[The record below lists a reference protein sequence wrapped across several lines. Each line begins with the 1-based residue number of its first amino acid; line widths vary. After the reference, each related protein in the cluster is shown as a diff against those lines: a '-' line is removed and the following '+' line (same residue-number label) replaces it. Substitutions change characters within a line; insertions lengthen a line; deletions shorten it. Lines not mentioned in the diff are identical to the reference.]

1 MVMNT
6 ETQQMAEQA
15 VNNFWTFADKHYLF
29 TKIFFIVIAI
39 IILSTIA
46 GILITV
52 LKNLKGKDIKI
63 GELEISDPKA
73 KTKKLS
79 KSNTPK
85 ITINDI
91 KECVKYL
98 EEKKEKL
105 TDDITGIKKRFFEQS
120 KDYAKS
126 RITSAKNNII
136 ETYKTAYLKLYLG
149 NKNID
154 KESEAVNSTQEIN
167 IEEKNEEIEEFCSK
181 KCASGLVYFDAKIT
195 QDFKP
200 ILEEVYRIIENNHLI
215 NKGDL
220 EFDEEIRA
228 KADSLTTTL
237 RNKVMSYAKP
247 IDDKL
252 AKMVIDKHINGLQSA
267 IVDSLRNSRILSK
280 KKREVIECEK
290 NKYNENKKEQLNRI
304 FDKIPK
310 ETREEIIQ
318 SSISN
323 DDRTTKE
330 YGKDM

>member
-1 MVMNT
+1 MNV
-6 ETQQMAEQA
+6 ETQQMAEQV

-29 TKIFFIVIAI
+29 TKIFFIVIAL
-39 IILSTIA
+39 IILSTIV
-46 GILITV
+46 GILIPV

-63 GELEISDPKA
+63 GEFEISDPKA
-73 KTKKLS
+73 KTKKLL

-149 NKNID
+149 NKNVD

-167 IEEKNEEIEEFCSK
+167 ITEKNEEIVKFCSQ

>member
-1 MVMNT
+1 MNV
-6 ETQQMAEQA
+6 ETQQMAEQV

-29 TKIFFIVIAI
+29 TKIFFIVIAV

-79 KSNTPK
+79 KNNTPK

-149 NKNID
+149 NKNVD

-167 IEEKNEEIEEFCSK
+167 IKEKNEEIAEFCSQ

>member
-1 MVMNT
+1 MNM
-6 ETQQMAEQA
+6 ETQQMAEQV

-29 TKIFFIVIAI
+29 TKIFFIVIAV

-149 NKNID
+149 NKIVD

-167 IEEKNEEIEEFCSK
+167 ITEKNEEIVKFCSQ

-323 DDRTTKE
+323 DDRTMKE

>member
-1 MVMNT
+1 MNM

-29 TKIFFIVIAI
+29 TKIFFIVIAV

-167 IEEKNEEIEEFCSK
+167 ITEKNEEIAYFCSQ

-228 KADSLTTTL
+228 KSDSLTTTL

>member
-1 MVMNT
+1 MNV

-29 TKIFFIVIAI
+29 TKIFFIVIAV
-39 IILSTIA
+39 IILSTIV

-52 LKNLKGKDIKI
+52 FKNIKGKDIKI
-63 GELEISDPKA
+63 GEFEISDPKA
-73 KTKKLS
+73 KKTLL

-85 ITINDI
+85 KTINDI
-91 KECVKYL
+91 KECVKYK
-98 EEKKEKL
+98 EKTKEKL

-126 RITSAKNNII
+126 RIVSAKNNII

-149 NKNID
+149 NKIVD
-154 KESEAVNSTQEIN
+154 KELEAVNSTQEIN
-167 IEEKNEEIEEFCSK
+167 ATEKNEEISVFCSK

-252 AKMVIDKHINGLQSA
+252 AKMVIDKHINDLQSA

>member
-1 MVMNT
+1 M
-6 ETQQMAEQA
+6 
-15 VNNFWTFADKHYLF
+15 
-29 TKIFFIVIAI
+29 
-39 IILSTIA
+39 
-46 GILITV
+46 
-52 LKNLKGKDIKI
+52 
-63 GELEISDPKA
+63 
-73 KTKKLS
+73 
-79 KSNTPK
+79 
-85 ITINDI
+85 
-91 KECVKYL
+91 
-98 EEKKEKL
+98 
-105 TDDITGIKKRFFEQS
+105 
-120 KDYAKS
+120 
-126 RITSAKNNII
+126 
-136 ETYKTAYLKLYLG
+136 G

-154 KESEAVNSTQEIN
+154 EESEAVNSTQEIN
-167 IEEKNEEIEEFCSK
+167 IKEKNEEIVKFCSQ

>member
-1 MVMNT
+1 MNV
-6 ETQQMAEQA
+6 ETQQMAEQV

-29 TKIFFIVIAI
+29 TKIFFIVIAV

-149 NKNID
+149 NKNVD

-167 IEEKNEEIEEFCSK
+167 ITEKNEEIVKFCSQ

>member
-1 MVMNT
+1 MNI
-6 ETQQMAEQA
+6 EAQQMAEQA

-29 TKIFFIVIAI
+29 TKIFFIVIAV

-63 GELEISDPKA
+63 GEFEISDPKA

-167 IEEKNEEIEEFCSK
+167 IKEKNEEIVKFCSQ

-228 KADSLTTTL
+228 KSDSLTTTL

>member
-1 MVMNT
+1 MNV
-6 ETQQMAEQA
+6 ETQQMAEQV

-29 TKIFFIVIAI
+29 TKIFFIVIAV
-39 IILSTIA
+39 IILSTIV
-46 GILITV
+46 GILIPIF
-52 LKNLKGKDIKI
+52 KNLKGKDIKI
-63 GELEISDPKA
+63 GEFEISDPKV
-73 KTKKLS
+73 KTKKIL

-149 NKNID
+149 NKNVD

-167 IEEKNEEIEEFCSK
+167 ITEKNEEIVKFCSQ

>member
-1 MVMNT
+1 MNV
-6 ETQQMAEQA
+6 ETQQMAEQV

-29 TKIFFIVIAI
+29 TKIFFIVIAV

-126 RITSAKNNII
+126 RIVSAKNNII

-149 NKNID
+149 NKNVD

-167 IEEKNEEIEEFCSK
+167 ISEKNEEIAKSCSQ

>member
-1 MVMNT
+1 MNV
-6 ETQQMAEQA
+6 ETQQMAEQV

-29 TKIFFIVIAI
+29 TKIFFIVIAV

-149 NKNID
+149 NKNVD

-167 IEEKNEEIEEFCSK
+167 ISEKNEEIAEFCSK

>member
-1 MVMNT
+1 MNT
-6 ETQQMAEQA
+6 ETQQMAEQV

-29 TKIFFIVIAI
+29 TKIFFIVIAV
-39 IILSTIA
+39 IILSTIV
-46 GILITV
+46 GILIPV

-63 GELEISDPKA
+63 GEFEISDPKSRI
-73 KTKKLS
+73 KTKR
-79 KSNTPK
+79 NTPK

-149 NKNID
+149 NKNVD
-154 KESEAVNSTQEIN
+154 KESEAVNSTQEVNIDAIN
-167 IEEKNEEIEEFCSK
+167 KDEEIVHFCSQ

-252 AKMVIDKHINGLQSA
+252 AKMVIDKHINDLQSA

-280 KKREVIECEK
+280 KKREVIEGEK

-323 DDRTTKE
+323 DDKATKE

>member
-1 MVMNT
+1 MNI
-6 ETQQMAEQA
+6 ETQQMAEQV

-29 TKIFFIVIAI
+29 TKIFFIVIAV

-63 GELEISDPKA
+63 GEFEISDPKA

-149 NKNID
+149 NKNVD

-167 IEEKNEEIEEFCSK
+167 ITEKNEEIAHFCSQ

-228 KADSLTTTL
+228 KSDSLTTTL

>member
-1 MVMNT
+1 MNI
-6 ETQQMAEQA
+6 ETQQMAEQV

-29 TKIFFIVIAI
+29 TKIFFIVIAV

-46 GILITV
+46 GMLITIF
-52 LKNLKGKDIKI
+52 KNIKGKDIKI
-63 GELEISDPKA
+63 GEFEISDPKLKA
-73 KTKKLS
+73 KKLS
-79 KSNTPK
+79 KNNTPK

-126 RITSAKNNII
+126 RIVSAKNNII

-149 NKNID
+149 NKNVD

-167 IEEKNEEIEEFCSK
+167 ISEKNEEIVKFCSQ

>member
-1 MVMNT
+1 MNI
-6 ETQQMAEQA
+6 EAQQMAEQA

-29 TKIFFIVIAI
+29 TKIFFIVIAV

-85 ITINDI
+85 ITINYI

-149 NKNID
+149 NKNVD

-167 IEEKNEEIEEFCSK
+167 ITEKNEEIAHFCSQ

-228 KADSLTTTL
+228 KSDSLTTTL

>member
-1 MVMNT
+1 MNA
-6 ETQQMAEQA
+6 ETQQMAEQV

-29 TKIFFIVIAI
+29 TKIFFIVIAV
-39 IILSTIA
+39 IILSTII
-46 GILITV
+46 GILIPV
-52 LKNLKGKDIKI
+52 LKNLKGKNIKI
-63 GELEISDPKA
+63 GEFEISDPKA
-73 KTKKLS
+73 KRTLL

-149 NKNID
+149 NKNVD

-167 IEEKNEEIEEFCSK
+167 ITEKNEEIVKFCSQ

-252 AKMVIDKHINGLQSA
+252 AKMVIDKHINDLQSA

>member
-1 MVMNT
+1 MNV
-6 ETQQMAEQA
+6 ETQQMAEQV

-29 TKIFFIVIAI
+29 TKIFFIVIAL
-39 IILSTIA
+39 IILSTIV
-46 GILITV
+46 GILIPV

-63 GELEISDPKA
+63 GEFEISDPKA
-73 KTKKLS
+73 KTKKLL

-149 NKNID
+149 NKNVD

-167 IEEKNEEIEEFCSK
+167 ITEKNEEIVKFCSQ

-252 AKMVIDKHINGLQSA
+252 AKMVIDKHINDLQSA
-267 IVDSLRNSRILSK
+267 IIDSLRNSRILSK

>member
-1 MVMNT
+1 MNI
-6 ETQQMAEQA
+6 ETQQMAEQV

-29 TKIFFIVIAI
+29 TKIFFIVIAV

-63 GELEISDPKA
+63 GEFEISDPKA

-167 IEEKNEEIEEFCSK
+167 ITEKNEEIVEFCSQ

>member
-1 MVMNT
+1 MNV
-6 ETQQMAEQA
+6 ETQQMAEQVA
-15 VNNFWTFADKHYLF
+15 NNFWTFADKHYLF
-29 TKIFFIVIAI
+29 TKIFFIVIAV

-73 KTKKLS
+73 KIKKLS

-149 NKNID
+149 NKIVD

-167 IEEKNEEIEEFCSK
+167 ITEKNEEIVKFCSQ

-280 KKREVIECEK
+280 KKSH
-290 NKYNENKKEQLNRI
+290 
-304 FDKIPK
+304 P
-310 ETREEIIQ
+310 
-318 SSISN
+318 
-323 DDRTTKE
+323 
-330 YGKDM
+330 

>member
-1 MVMNT
+1 MNI
-6 ETQQMAEQA
+6 ETQQMAEQV

-29 TKIFFIVIAI
+29 TKIFFIVIAV

-63 GELEISDPKA
+63 GEFEISDPKA

-167 IEEKNEEIEEFCSK
+167 ITEKNEEIAHFCSQ

-228 KADSLTTTL
+228 KSDSLTTTL

>member
-1 MVMNT
+1 MNA
-6 ETQQMAEQA
+6 ETQQMAEQV

-29 TKIFFIVIAI
+29 TKIFFIVIAV

-46 GILITV
+46 GILIPV

-63 GELEISDPKA
+63 GEFEISDPKA
-73 KTKKLS
+73 KKTLL

-149 NKNID
+149 NKNVD

-167 IEEKNEEIEEFCSK
+167 ITEKNEEIVKFCSQ

-267 IVDSLRNSRILSK
+267 IVDSLRNSRIISK

>member
-1 MVMNT
+1 MNM

-29 TKIFFIVIAI
+29 TKIFFIVIAV

-149 NKNID
+149 NKNVD

-167 IEEKNEEIEEFCSK
+167 ITEKNEEIVKFCSQ

>member
-1 MVMNT
+1 MNM
-6 ETQQMAEQA
+6 ETQQMAEQVA
-15 VNNFWTFADKHYLF
+15 NNFWTFADKHYLF
-29 TKIFFIVIAI
+29 TKIFFIVIAV

-73 KTKKLS
+73 KIKKLS

-149 NKNID
+149 NKIVD

-167 IEEKNEEIEEFCSK
+167 ITEKNEEIVKFCSQ

>member
-1 MVMNT
+1 MNV
-6 ETQQMAEQA
+6 ETQQMAEQV

-29 TKIFFIVIAI
+29 TKIFFIVIAL
-39 IILSTIA
+39 IILSTIV
-46 GILITV
+46 GILIPV

-63 GELEISDPKA
+63 GEFEISDPKA
-73 KTKKLS
+73 KTKKLL

-149 NKNID
+149 NKNVD
-154 KESEAVNSTQEIN
+154 KESEAVNSTEEIN
-167 IEEKNEEIEEFCSK
+167 ITEKNEEIVKFCSQ

>member
-1 MVMNT
+1 MNM
-6 ETQQMAEQA
+6 ETQQMAEQV

-29 TKIFFIVIAI
+29 TKIFFIVIAV

-63 GELEISDPKA
+63 GEFEISDPKA

-167 IEEKNEEIEEFCSK
+167 IKEKNEEIVKFCSQ

>member
-1 MVMNT
+1 MQPT
-6 ETQQMAEQA
+6 RPPFHA
-15 VNNFWTFADKHYLF
+15 
-29 TKIFFIVIAI
+29 
-39 IILSTIA
+39 
-46 GILITV
+46 
-52 LKNLKGKDIKI
+52 
-63 GELEISDPKA
+63 
-73 KTKKLS
+73 
-79 KSNTPK
+79 
-85 ITINDI
+85 
-91 KECVKYL
+91 
-98 EEKKEKL
+98 EKL
-105 TDDITGIKKRFFEQS
+105 PSPESAAQEAASCNITE
-120 KDYAKS
+120 D
-126 RITSAKNNII
+126 
-136 ETYKTAYLKLYLG
+136 AYLKLYLG
-149 NKNID
+149 NKIVD
-154 KESEAVNSTQEIN
+154 KELEAVNSTEEIN
-167 IEEKNEEIEEFCSK
+167 ITAAEKNEEITEFCSQ

>member
-1 MVMNT
+1 MNI
-6 ETQQMAEQA
+6 ETQQMAEQV

-29 TKIFFIVIAI
+29 TKIFFIVIAV

-167 IEEKNEEIEEFCSK
+167 ITEKNEEIAEFCSQ

-228 KADSLTTTL
+228 KSDSLTTTL

>member
-1 MVMNT
+1 MNM
-6 ETQQMAEQA
+6 ETQQMAEQV

-29 TKIFFIVIAI
+29 TKIFFIVIAV

-73 KTKKLS
+73 KTKRLS

-149 NKNID
+149 NKIVD

-167 IEEKNEEIEEFCSK
+167 ITEKNEEIVKFCSQ

-252 AKMVIDKHINGLQSA
+252 AKMVIDKHINDLQSA

-323 DDRTTKE
+323 DDRTMKE

>member
-1 MVMNT
+1 MNV
-6 ETQQMAEQA
+6 ETQQMAEQV

-29 TKIFFIVIAI
+29 TKIFFIVIAV
-39 IILSTIA
+39 IILSTIV
-46 GILITV
+46 GILITIF
-52 LKNLKGKDIKI
+52 KNIKGKDIKI
-63 GELEISDPKA
+63 GEFEISDPKLKA
-73 KTKKLS
+73 KKLS

-126 RITSAKNNII
+126 RIVSAKNNII

-149 NKNID
+149 NKNVD
-154 KESEAVNSTQEIN
+154 KESEAINSTQEIN
-167 IEEKNEEIEEFCSK
+167 ISEKNEEIAKFCSQ

-252 AKMVIDKHINGLQSA
+252 AKMVIDKHINDLQSA

-318 SSISN
+318 SSIYN

>member
-1 MVMNT
+1 MNM
-6 ETQQMAEQA
+6 ETQQMAEQV

-29 TKIFFIVIAI
+29 TKIFFIVIAV

-63 GELEISDPKA
+63 GEFEISDPKA

-167 IEEKNEEIEEFCSK
+167 AEEKNEEIAESCSK

>member
-1 MVMNT
+1 MNT

-149 NKNID
+149 NKIVD

-167 IEEKNEEIEEFCSK
+167 ITEKNEEIVKFCSQ

>member
-1 MVMNT
+1 MNT

-29 TKIFFIVIAI
+29 TKIFFIVIAV

-167 IEEKNEEIEEFCSK
+167 IKEKNEEIVKFCSQ

>member
-1 MVMNT
+1 MNI
-6 ETQQMAEQA
+6 ETQQMAEQV

-29 TKIFFIVIAI
+29 TKIFFIVIAV

-149 NKNID
+149 NKNVD

-167 IEEKNEEIEEFCSK
+167 IEEKNEEIVKFCSQ

>member
-1 MVMNT
+1 MNM

-15 VNNFWTFADKHYLF
+15 VNNFWTFADRHYLF
-29 TKIFFIVIAI
+29 TKIFFIVIAV

-63 GELEISDPKA
+63 GEFEISDPKA

-167 IEEKNEEIEEFCSK
+167 ITEKNEEIAHFCSQ

>member
-1 MVMNT
+1 MNM

-29 TKIFFIVIAI
+29 TKIFFIVIAV

-63 GELEISDPKA
+63 GEFEISDPKA

-167 IEEKNEEIEEFCSK
+167 ITEKNEEIAHFCSQ

>member
-1 MVMNT
+1 MNA
-6 ETQQMAEQA
+6 ETQQMAEQV

-29 TKIFFIVIAI
+29 TKIFFIVIAV

-46 GILITV
+46 GILIPV

-63 GELEISDPKA
+63 GEFEISDPKA
-73 KTKKLS
+73 RKTLL

-149 NKNID
+149 NKNVD

-167 IEEKNEEIEEFCSK
+167 ITEKNEEIVKFCSQ

>member
-1 MVMNT
+1 MNM

-15 VNNFWTFADKHYLF
+15 INNFWTFADKHYLF
-29 TKIFFIVIAI
+29 TKIFFIVIAV

-149 NKNID
+149 NKNVD

-167 IEEKNEEIEEFCSK
+167 IEEKNEEIVKFCSQ

>member
-1 MVMNT
+1 MNM

-29 TKIFFIVIAI
+29 TKIFFIVIAV

-63 GELEISDPKA
+63 GEFEISDPKA

-167 IEEKNEEIEEFCSK
+167 ITEKNEEIAHFCSQ

-228 KADSLTTTL
+228 KSDRLTTTL

>member
-1 MVMNT
+1 MNV
-6 ETQQMAEQA
+6 ETQQMAEQV

-29 TKIFFIVIAI
+29 TKIFFIVIAV
-39 IILSTIA
+39 IILSTIV
-46 GILITV
+46 GILITIF
-52 LKNLKGKDIKI
+52 KNLKGKDIKI
-63 GELEISDPKA
+63 GEFEISDPKV
-73 KTKKLS
+73 KTKKIL

-149 NKNID
+149 NKNVD

-167 IEEKNEEIEEFCSK
+167 ITEKNEEIVKFCSQ